1 MDITQIVIIISL
13 LATTTI
19 IVIAGIYLIGILKD
33 IKTVTGLVTTVSNLF
48 EAVNKFISKFKT
60 LSTKEPKEPR
70 ESKEPKSTPRSFF
83 KPKK

>member
-1 MDITQIVIIISL
+1 MDITQIIIIISL

-48 EAVNKFISKFKT
+48 EAVNKFIARFKT
-60 LSTKEPKEPR
+60 P
-70 ESKEPKSTPRSFF
+70 ESKEPKESREPKSTPKSFF
-83 KPKK
+83 KPKH

>member
-13 LATTTI
+13 IATTTI

-48 EAVNKFISKFKT
+48 EAVNKFVARFKT
-60 LSTKEPKEPR
+60 PEKSTHHAEPKE
-70 ESKEPKSTPRSFF
+70 SPKPPKSFF
-83 KPKK
+83 KPRK